1 MRFCGF
7 SIGLSRQKPCYFIQ
21 INHIINV
28 TLLPNLC
35 WANIAAYL
43 FSMARPRL
51 RPAGWMI
58 GWRKRR
64 CRIQTHIPF
73 PKASKTS
80 GGWKGPIPALPSAT
94 SVRPF
99 TSGGGLILP
108 FCRKAST
115 MSWHRTPPCA
125 HDFSSQRRG
134 NPGNIRR
141 IIRPFI
147 FPYSILPC
155 LPKKALITGRPQWR
169 GSPFPWWAAPF
180 FPFPSLSWEN
190 PMAASF

>member
-1 MRFCGF
+1 MLGEYRR
-7 SIGLSRQKPCYFIQ
+7 IFIQ
-21 INHIINV
+21 YGKTAAAACRVDDRVEKAKMPH
-28 TLLPNLC
+28 TDAYPLSQSQQ
-35 WANIAAYL
+35 NIW
-43 FSMARPRL
+43 RL
-51 RPAGWMI
+51 ERTHSGAPI
-58 GWRKRR
+58 GNI
-64 CRIQTHIPF
+64 CE
-73 PKASKTS
+73 
-80 GGWKGPIPALPSAT
+80 
-94 SVRPF
+94 PF
-99 TSGGGLILP
+99 TSGGGLILS

-180 FPFPSLSWEN
+180 FLFHL
-190 PMAASF
+190 